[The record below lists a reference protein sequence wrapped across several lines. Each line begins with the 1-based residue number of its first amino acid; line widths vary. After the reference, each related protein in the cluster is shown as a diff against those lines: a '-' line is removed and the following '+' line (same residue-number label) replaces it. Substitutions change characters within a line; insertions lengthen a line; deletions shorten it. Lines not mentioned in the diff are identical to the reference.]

1 MAQSSVDSHFTHDIT
16 GFVYSTSRDLIMY
29 HFYFQQSERVES
41 AQSHSPPHPE
51 TATISPTLS
60 EDKTSFPSQASIHD
74 VIQVINLQ
82 KVRKILSHCVTKP
95 TILALRS
102 VKTQITVMP
111 LSFQTD
117 RSLQTVQTQIIL
129 AV

>member
-1 MAQSSVDSHFTHDIT
+1 MTATLSIAQVGILMHNP
-16 GFVYSTSRDLIMY
+16 IMY
-29 HFYFQQSERVES
+29 YFCFQQSERGES

-60 EDKTSFPSQASIHD
+60 EDKTSLPSQASIHD

-95 TILALRS
+95 IILALRS
-102 VKTQITVMP
+102 IKDSNYRNDP
-111 LSFQTD
+111 KFSD
-117 RSLQTVQTQIIL
+117 R
-129 AV
+129 